1 MNHYSAYQFTGFRV
15 VLGLYVAVHFGTL
28 IPYAGEL
35 FSRSGMI
42 PNPRLNPTFAIFPN
56 ALSLVDSPLGVQ
68 LFLGGLCL
76 LAVLFV
82 LGFQRRAAA
91 LLLWFGWA
99 CLLNRNSLIANPGIP
114 YVGWLLLACAL
125 IPPGEPLS
133 WRPGAGPQRPWAMP
147 PPLYWGAWWLMAAGY
162 TLSGLHKLQ
171 SPSWIDGSALAQVLA
186 NPLAR
191 PYGLREWLLGLPPA
205 ALRLAT
211 WSALLLEVGFLPLCL
226 FRTTRKWAWLLFI
239 GFHLGI
245 LTVVDFADLTLGV
258 LMIHL
263 FTFDA
268 RWVAPKGPQ
277 EHPIVFFD
285 GVCGLCDRFVH
296 FALAEDRDR
305 VLLFSPLQGRTARHL
320 VDPAALEAMDTV
332 VLVAGGRTYRR
343 SSAVLHLFAHL
354 GGIWRLLA
362 MAGSLV
368 PARWRDRIYRFVAS
382 HRYQWFPGRETCR
395 LPSAAERAQFLD

>member
-1 MNHYSAYQFTGFRV
+1 MKHYSGYQFTGFRV
-15 VLGLYVAVHFGTL
+15 VLGLYLAVHFGTL

-35 FSRSGMI
+35 FRRSGMV
-42 PNPRLNPTFAIFPN
+42 PNPRLNPIFAIFPN
-56 ALSLVDSPLGVQ
+56 ALSLMDSPLGVQ

-76 LAVLFV
+76 LALVFV
-82 LGFQRRAAA
+82 LGWRRRAAA

-99 CLLNRNSLIANPGIP
+99 CLLNRNSLIANPGIS

-125 IPPGEPLS
+125 IPPGEPLA
-133 WRPGAGPQRPWAMP
+133 WAPGAGPKRPWAMP
-147 PPLYWGAWWLMAAGY
+147 PMLYWGTWWLMAAGY

-171 SPSWIDGSALAQVLA
+171 SPSWIDGSALAQVLN

-191 PYGLREWLLGLPPA
+191 PHGLRQWLLGLPPS

-211 WSALLLEVGFLPLCL
+211 WSALLLEIGFLPLCL
-226 FRTTRKWAWLLFI
+226 FRVTRKWAWLLFI

-245 LTVVDFADLTLGV
+245 LTVVNFADLTLGV

-268 RWVAPKGPQ
+268 RWVGAKGAR

-285 GVCGLCDRFVH
+285 GVCGLCDRFVD
-296 FALAEDRDR
+296 FAIAEDRDR

-320 VDPAALEAMDTV
+320 VDPGAREAMDTV
-332 VLVAGGRTYRR
+332 VLVAGGRTYQR
-343 SSAVLHLFAHL
+343 SSAVLRICAHL

-368 PARWRDRIYRFVAS
+368 PERWWDPLYRFVAG
-382 HRYQWFPGRETCR
+382 HRHQWFPGRATCR
-395 LPSAAERAQFLD
+395 LPSAEERAVFLD